1 MNGTMDTPFSKRP
14 HNLDRID
21 TLTINQ
27 PCTADDVYRLICDRK
42 NIKTVIVCGTR
53 HSRQEVE
60 NTEIGQRLGRG
71 VPIVDDEDIIPPGRP
86 ATARAVPTAAAY
98 REYTNRIIAENPTTI
113 WNTAPVGV
121 TMNQLD
127 TTIVWD
133 EIAPIVDD
141 YSF

>member
-60 NTEIGQRLGRG
+60 NTEIGQRLGRNMM
-71 VPIVDDEDIIPPGRP
+71 IFDEDPAPP
-86 ATARAVPTAAAY
+86 PTAPTGPRGAYAA
-98 REYTNRIIAENPTTI
+98 I
-113 WNTAPVGV
+113 WNTAPVRPAA
-121 TMNQLD
+121 NQLA